1 MNEISFGDIY
11 FPAMS
16 EFAYS
21 VFLLGFLL
29 VPAVISFGNGADWW
43 RVSIPGLKPSEW
55 TAETPFVSVRKAA
68 YRISVLFS
76 FFPFVLGLGFFA
88 VVKGHEL

>member
-1 MNEISFGDIY
+1 M
-11 FPAMS
+11 P
-16 EFAYS
+16 EFTHSAL
-21 VFLLGFLL
+21 LLGFFL

-55 TAETPFVSVRKAA
+55 TAETPFVPVRRAA

-76 FFPFVLGLGFFA
+76 FLPFVLGLSFFA